1 MKNKI
6 IGVLMGGLSSERDI
20 SIASGNAVSNALRSK
35 GYNVV
40 DIDVNRDII
49 NTLKQNRIDVA
60 WLALHGE
67 FGEDGCIQGLL
78 ECLGIPYTGSGVAAC
93 AISMDK
99 RLTKRALQHS
109 SVCLPKDCEWDSQTA
124 FPWPAPAVIKDP
136 LGGSSIGVW
145 VCKTE
150 QELKSAIAE
159 CSKLG
164 GRYLVEEFISGI
176 EITVA
181 VLEGTALPVVT
192 IIPKGE
198 FFDLK
203 SKYTKGQTEYLIP
216 SEGEIIS
223 PKSELPIECAQ
234 EAQRQALEAYQE
246 LDMQGIARADFIIPC
261 TGIHPNITLPPDST
275 PRFLEINAIPGM
287 TITSLSPMAASAV
300 GIDYPTLVESIL
312 LSAHAKPA
320 QFE

>member
-1 MKNKI
+1 MKNKT
-6 IGVLMGGLSSERDI
+6 IGVLMGGLSSEREI
-20 SIASGNAVSNALRSK
+20 SIASGQSVSKALKSK
-35 GYNVV
+35 GYTVV
-40 DIDVNRDII
+40 EVDVTRDII
-49 NTLKQNRIDVA
+49 RTLTQSPIDVA

-109 SVCLPKDCEWDSQTA
+109 SVCLPKDIEWAAGTA
-124 FPWPAPAVIKDP
+124 FPWAAPAVIKDP

-150 QELKSAIAE
+150 QELESAITE
-159 CSKLG
+159 CSELG
-164 GRYLVEEFISGI
+164 GLYLVEEFVSGI

-216 SEGEIIS
+216 SQGEIIA
-223 PKSELPIECAQ
+223 PKSAIPVSIAQ
-234 EAQRQALEAYQE
+234 EAQRQALKAYQE
-246 LDMQGIARADFIIPC
+246 LDMKGIARADFIIPC
-261 TGIHPNITLPPDST
+261 TGHHPNITLADDST

-287 TITSLSPMAASAV
+287 TSTSLSPMAASAV
-300 GIDYPTLVESIL
+300 GIDYPSLVEQIL
-312 LSAHAKPA
+312 LSAHRKPA
-320 QFE
+320 SFE